1 MCACIDI
8 IMYVYLFTCNTK
20 TVASILLLCLP
31 VYIIHYNF
39 NFADFYHH
47 TLFHPIFD
55 AVEVCNCGWLIQ
67 VYREHQQKN
76 FITLSG
82 VWPLRRWWDLSESVV
97 LKEEN
102 A

>member
-1 MCACIDI
+1 MHVLTLLC
-8 IMYVYLFTCNTK
+8 MYIYLHVHTK

-55 AVEVCNCGWLIQ
+55 TVEVCNCGWLIQ